1 MPTPATPHTLAQNTS
16 RPGLADLALTRD
28 LRPSRL
34 RIHSRN
40 IMIALSHQIEAHAAA
55 AGESVL
61 IACFQRLSLVQPE
74 VDRYRALAP
83 RLSRVYVLG
92 VPDVPP
98 PDIPGVT
105 VIPLEASWPLAQEW
119 NVIGSGPS
127 FCAALLARDIEGFRL
142 DRRSRRFE
150 GLWTAEQR
158 AVNAAIR
165 AFFDTIGEPCPSLD
179 RDAAATTRSTRA
191 IQAALA
197 KRF

>member
-1 MPTPATPHTLAQNTS
+1 VPTPDTPRTLAERTS
-16 RPGLADLALTRD
+16 PAGLSDLALTND
-28 LRPSRL
+28 LRPGRL
-34 RIHSRN
+34 RIHSRS

-61 IACFQRLSLVQPE
+61 IACFQRLSLLLPE
-74 VDRYRALAP
+74 AERYRALAP

-92 VPDVPP
+92 VPDVPA

-119 NVIGSGPS
+119 NVIGSGPT
-127 FCAALLARDIEGFRL
+127 FCAALLARDVEGFRL

-158 AVNAAIR
+158 AVNAALR
-165 AFFDTIGEPCPSLD
+165 AFFDTIGEPCPPLD